1 MKKKLTDHVLATLH
15 GICVIE
21 NKNSKIKECMS
32 LSENQEVGLEGPTSW
47 FFFIFFFV
55 FLEKEKA
62 KIGIKVVLKGIDT
75 W

>member
-1 MKKKLTDHVLATLH
+1 
-15 GICVIE
+15 
-21 NKNSKIKECMS
+21 MS
-32 LSENQEVGLEGPTSW
+32 LSENQEVGLEGPTNW